1 MLRESELQLS
11 RQGLRSF
18 AKVVA
23 AVRDVLK
30 DQLGI
35 NDLPFPVETIQPI
48 RDFRE
53 RTFKL
58 LAETREPRP
67 REQKALKK
75 KGWVFLS
82 TEAKSL
88 AQVIQ
93 EHPDHFGH
101 IDDGLDLA
109 AFTPPSLVVAI
120 NPDRPTI
127 QNSFGRSPVVK
138 LLMVDAYSQPIEAE
152 FPRATALILPAS
164 TYAQIDIEYF
174 RKTGERFFGG
184 FFACPLDQAGDTDGP
199 LVGRL
204 APHIPEL
211 KLHIYRDSAVGA
223 VSIDMHSG
231 LQGSFLVAAVPAVV
245 FIKES
250 YIPQR
255 KIAPWL
261 LR

>member
-1 MLRESELQLS
+1 MLRESELVLS

-18 AKVVA
+18 SRVVA

-35 NDLPFPVETIQPI
+35 DDLPFPVETIQPT
-48 RDFRE
+48 RDFRA
-53 RTFKL
+53 RTLEL
-58 LAETREPRP
+58 LSETREPRP
-67 REQKALKK
+67 KEQKALEKR
-75 KGWVFLS
+75 GWVFLQ

-93 EHPDHFGH
+93 ERSDHFGH
-101 IDDGLDLA
+101 IDDGLDLG

-120 NPDRPTI
+120 KPDWPTI
-127 QNSFGRSPVVK
+127 QNSFGRSSSVK
-138 LLMVDAYSQPIEAE
+138 LLMIDAYSQPVEAE
-152 FPRATALILPAS
+152 FPRATVLMLPAS

-174 RKTGERFFGG
+174 RQTGERFFGG
-184 FFACPLDQAGDTDGP
+184 FFACPLDQASDSGGP

-211 KLHIYRDSAVGA
+211 KLHVYRDSTVSAVT
-223 VSIDMHSG
+223 IDMHSG
-231 LQGSFLVAAVPAVV
+231 LQGPFLVAAVPAVV

-255 KIAPWL
+255 KISPSL

>member
-1 MLRESELQLS
+1 MLRESELELS

-18 AKVVA
+18 ARVIS
-23 AVRDVLK
+23 AVRGVLEA
-30 DQLGI
+30 QLGI
-35 NDLPFPVETIQPI
+35 DDIPFPVETIQPI
-48 RDFRE
+48 RDFRA
-53 RTFKL
+53 RTLQL
-58 LAETREPRP
+58 LAETRDPRP
-67 REQKALKK
+67 KERKALER
-75 KGWVFLS
+75 KGWVFLQ
-82 TEAKSL
+82 TEAKPL

-120 NPDRPTI
+120 KPDQPTI
-127 QNSFGRSPVVK
+127 HNSFGRSPSVN
-138 LLMVDAYSQPIEAE
+138 LLMIDAYSQPIEAE
-152 FPRATALILPAS
+152 FSRATALMLPAS

-174 RKTGERFFGG
+174 RQTGERFFGG
-184 FFACPLDQAGDTDGP
+184 FFACPLDQASDSDGP

-211 KLHIYRDSAVGA
+211 KLYVYRDSAVSA
-223 VSIDMHSG
+223 VTIDMQSG
-231 LQGSFLVAAVPAVV
+231 LRGSFLVAAVPAVV

-250 YIPQR
+250 YTPQR
-255 KIAPWL
+255 KIHSSL